1 MDMMEIRRRTIQGAS
16 DLPPAYKRA
25 DYLQTVGHSRKI
37 DTGVSGA
44 DETLKIEMKYMMS
57 ASGPDGSY
65 YGPFGNAADTS
76 KKYWCMRR
84 PATSSDVSTTLFAAY
99 LGNSNAA
106 KYVYPYGSGVT
117 LRGKKFHISMTYGRC
132 VVTGDRIM
140 TVTTDTTSAAAS
152 EENIFIGTTS
162 RTSSGIAA
170 CIGYIWYFKM
180 WSGGKLIRDYV
191 PCIRRSDNKAGFYDL
206 VNRTFNPSIGTS
218 DFVAGYDN

>member
-1 MDMMEIRRRTIQGAS
+1 MDMMEIRRRVIQGAS

-44 DETLKIEMKYMMS
+44 DETLKIEMEYMMS

-84 PATSSDVSTTLFAAY
+84 PATSSDSNTTYFTVQA
-99 LGNSNAA
+99 GSSNAGT
-106 KYVYPYGSGVT
+106 YVYPYGTGVT
-117 LRGKKFHISMTYGRC
+117 FRGKKFRVSMTYGQC
-132 VVTGDRIM
+132 VITGDR
-140 TVTTDTTSAAAS
+140 TSTYTIGTHSMAAS
-152 EENIFIGTTS
+152 TENIFIGTTS
-162 RTSSGIAA
+162 RTSSGIAG
-170 CIGYIWYFKM
+170 CIGYIWYFRM

-191 PCIRRSDNKAGFYDL
+191 PCIRRSDKKAGFYDL
-206 VNRTFNPSIGTS
+206 VNHTFNPSIGTS